1 VALSHGFQ
9 EAENAMPKLSLAKLE
24 RHLYGAA
31 DRLRQEG
38 LDAATYKDYIFG
50 LLFLK
55 RCSDQFEAEYERLVG
70 RKVEQGLVKDEAE
83 RRYGENPDYYDTF
96 FVPEQARW
104 TYLSAKLNDATQPF
118 GSRLDKA
125 LAALSESNETLEH
138 VLDHIAFMRMQG
150 NRRVVGDDACRDLV
164 IHFSRHRLRNEDFQF
179 SDLLGSAYEFLI
191 NMFAESAGKK
201 GGDFYTPRDVIRL
214 MVRVLKPAP
223 GMRVYDPTCGSGGM
237 LIISREFVE
246 QSGGNPG
253 DLYLAGQ
260 VNDASAWSICK
271 LNMLLHGETNA
282 DIRLEDTLLHPMHR
296 DAGEL
301 ERFDRVIANPPFSQ
315 NYTRSNMEFPERF
328 RWGWCPTSGKKAD
341 LMFAQHMLAVCR
353 PGGMV
358 ATVMP
363 NGVLF
368 RGGAEREIRRK
379 FLEQDLIE
387 AVIGLPQNLFYG
399 AGIPACILIMR
410 PNLTGRPQN
419 PAKPEARRGQVLFI
433 NADAEYFAGRA
444 QNYLRP
450 EHVEKVVTAFERFAD
465 LPGYARVVPVAE
477 IADPANDWNLNI
489 RRYVDNAPPPEPQD
503 VRAHLHGGVPATEVE
518 ARRAL
523 FAAVGLDPARV
534 FGSAGVPPARG
545 QDGRAPDYLDFAPTL
560 TDRASI
566 RPLIESDPGVQA
578 NAQSVRKAL
587 DTWWAAHSPRII
599 ALPDRRN
606 LNAVRAEVLDSFVAA
621 LDPLAVLDRFKLA
634 GVIAA
639 WWTDTLPDFKTL
651 LENGFPGV
659 IDGWVDA
666 IADAL
671 EDDDSAGPAFDPFG
685 HKLVRR
691 TMAEYLESIAAA
703 RAEIARLKGE
713 KAAFEAE
720 NAPDD
725 LEEDELANWNQAR
738 DLERQARELR
748 AEHKAALAEL
758 KKLETAAKKP
768 PGKSDAPQP
777 SPKGAEHTSPGQGPG
792 LSRLDPPALKGR
804 DIVPDRPAALAVTA
818 PQGGPLLT
826 GAAQTRLARA
836 RAALEPVLT
845 RLAAIAEALEPY
857 EETKADLTE
866 ARKRYRAL
874 LNSFLAELK
883 AACDAM
889 GEGEKRELV
898 LELIAQDA
906 QIGMDAAMR
915 ERRHELVRFAEG
927 AWDKYRTTLVNIRG
941 VRRSNEDRLN
951 AALERLGYS

>member
-1 VALSHGFQ
+1 
-9 EAENAMPKLSLAKLE
+9 MPKLSLAKLE
-24 RHLYGAA
+24 RHLYAAA

-55 RCSDQFEAEYERLVG
+55 RCSDQFDAERERIVG
-70 RKVEQGLVKDEAE
+70 RKVAQGLVKDEAE
-83 RRYGENPDYYDTF
+83 RRYGENPDFYDTF
-96 FVPEQARW
+96 FVPQRARW
-104 TYLSAKLNDATQPF
+104 SFLQAKLNDATKPF
-118 GSRLDKA
+118 GSRLDTA

-138 VLDHIAFMRMQG
+138 VLDHIQFQRMQG
-150 NRRVVGDDACRDLV
+150 NKRVVGDDACKDLV
-164 IHFSRHRLRNEDFQF
+164 RHFSRQRLRNEDFQF

-214 MVRVLKPAP
+214 MVRILKPTA

-253 DLYLAGQ
+253 NLYLAGQ

-271 LNMLLHGETNA
+271 LNMLLHGETSA

-296 DAGEL
+296 EGGEL

-315 NYTRSNMEFPERF
+315 NYSRTGMEFPERF

-363 NGVLF
+363 HGVLF

-379 FLEQDLIE
+379 LLEQDLIE
-387 AVIGLPQNLFYG
+387 AVIGLPPNLFYG
-399 AGIPACILIMR
+399 AGIPACILVMR
-410 PNLTGRPQN
+410 PNLSGLARN
-419 PAKPEARRGQVLFI
+419 PTKPEARRGQILFV
-433 NADAEYFAGRA
+433 NADAEFHAGRA

-450 EHVEKVVTAFERFAD
+450 EHVEKIVTACEGFAD

-503 VRAHLHGGVPATEVE
+503 VRAHLHGGVPVAEID
-518 ARRAL
+518 AKAAL
-523 FAAVGLDPARV
+523 FAAVGLDPAQV
-534 FGSAGVPPARG
+534 FAPRIPPSPPGRGAGGEGA
-545 QDGRAPDYLDFAPTL
+545 APQANAYLDFAPAL
-560 TDRASI
+560 GDRAAI

-578 NAQSVRKAL
+578 RADSVRQTLNA
-587 DTWWAAHSPRII
+587 WWLAHSPRICE
-599 ALPDRRN
+599 LPDRRN
-606 LNAVRAEVLDSFVAA
+606 LNAVRAGVLASFVAA
-621 LDPLAVLDRFKLA
+621 LDPLAALDRFKLA

-671 EDDDSAGPAFDPFG
+671 EDDDNAGPAFDPFG

-691 TMAEYLESIAAA
+691 TMADYLGQIAAA
-703 RAEIARLKGE
+703 RSDIARLKGE
-713 KAAFEAE
+713 KAAFESDQ
-720 NAPDD
+720 APED
-725 LEEDELANWNQAR
+725 LDEDELANWNQAR
-738 DLERQARELR
+738 DLERQAKELR

-758 KKLETAAKKP
+758 KKLETAANRAAPIP
-768 PGKSDAPQP
+768 PNPVP
-777 SPKGAEHTSPGQGPG
+777 SPLSPRREGPRVRGQG
-792 LSRLDPPALKGR
+792 L
-804 DIVPDRPAALAVTA
+804 
-818 PQGGPLLT
+818 
-826 GAAQTRLARA
+826 GASQPTRLQQA
-836 RAALEPVLT
+836 RAALAPVLA
-845 RLAAIAEALEPY
+845 RLAEIAAALAPY
-857 EETKADLTE
+857 EQIKADL
-866 ARKRYRAL
+866 AASRARYREL
-874 LNSFLAELK
+874 IQSFVAELQT
-883 AACDAM
+883 ACALM
-889 GEGEKRELV
+889 GVEEKRDLV
-898 LELIAQDA
+898 LELFAQDVRA
-906 QIGMDAAMR
+906 GMDAAMG
-915 ERRHELVRFAEG
+915 ERRAELVSFVQAE
-927 AWDKYRTTLVNIRG
+927 WDKYRSPMSELAQQREDISTCLG
-941 VRRSNEDRLN
+941 DALRRI
-951 AALERLGYS
+951 GYGG